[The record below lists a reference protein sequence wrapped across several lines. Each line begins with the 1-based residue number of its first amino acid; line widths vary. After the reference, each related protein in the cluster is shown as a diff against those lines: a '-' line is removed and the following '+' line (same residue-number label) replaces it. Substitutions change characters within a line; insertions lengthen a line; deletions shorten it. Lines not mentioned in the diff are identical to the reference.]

1 MVATAK
7 AVNASI
13 LAQDVKATEGRRK
26 KAEGRRDQFPSAL
39 KLKTTLR
46 LMKSS
51 VQRTLPSALVLN
63 LLPSALCL
71 LP

>member
-39 KLKTTLR
+39 KLKNY
-46 LMKSS
+46 S
-51 VQRTLPSALVLN
+51 
-63 LLPSALCL
+63 
-71 LP
+71 